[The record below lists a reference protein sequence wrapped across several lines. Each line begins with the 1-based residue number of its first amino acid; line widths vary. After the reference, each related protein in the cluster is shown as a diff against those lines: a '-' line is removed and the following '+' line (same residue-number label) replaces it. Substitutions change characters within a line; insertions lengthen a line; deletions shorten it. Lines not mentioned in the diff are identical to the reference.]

1 MKQEDDGKETS
12 HTTLWVVLGVILIV
26 MTLAFIVRMYAE

>member
-12 HTTLWVVLGVILIV
+12 NTLWVVLGVILIV